1 MSMIYLPELI
11 VMGLVEAPHFQ
22 SFLQSKFLGR
32 FLDLVLVLVALA
44 FLAAFYQTTKL
55 ATKEILKPQPKK
67 Q

>member
-1 MSMIYLPELI
+1 MQRLVMKLKM

-32 FLDLVLVLVALA
+32 FLELVLVLVALA
-44 FLAAFYQTTKL
+44 FLAAFYQTTKI